1 MYTFVF
7 VIQKGYKVTF
17 EQYGEIISDFDIKA
31 KDLKD
36 VKRIAQFHKR
46 LDKKDKCKTFVRFMR
61 VEKI

>member
-1 MYTFVF
+1 MER
-7 VIQKGYKVTF
+7 IYKVTF
-17 EQYGEIISDFDIKA
+17 EQYGEIISDFDITA

-36 VKRIAQFHKR
+36 AKRIAQFHKR